1 MKENE
6 ARAEEPEQSVNSE
19 EDEFEKFALADDD
32 NKDEAGED
40 GAKENEE
47 AGEAAEGGDEGGE
60 EGDAGDEGE
69 TGDASESAEGGDE
82 SGEEGEDGKAK
93 GEDGK
98 ADEKGQE
105 PTAEERAAEYRRQ
118 KQQRSQQAS
127 RERFF
132 AQVRQKHPDVD
143 DIRNSREF
151 LEDWLPEQTSDIQ
164 YKATEGNVA
173 DAVEVLSKFKAETGR
188 DSGRR
193 DGDARLSD
201 SGESRK
207 GGLRSDRFKDLTL
220 RIGDRN
226 VTLGELRDGEDGYGT
241 EIFEAMAAM
250 AEAMSEDAI
259 QKGTEKPVQ
268 SVTEAQRTIN
278 RLSSR
283 LEALEGQ
290 VTANQE
296 VARAHPDYVAVQSSN
311 EFQKWKNGLKDGAL
325 KDMAHEPQDGSE
337 TVLVLD
343 AYKEH
348 QAKAHQKER
357 NQAQKK
363 TKDMHDKVHKE
374 SLRSSGGVSH
384 GENRDDDRPVED
396 EEAEFEKAMFSK

>member
-6 ARAEEPEQSVNSE
+6 ARAEEPEQSVDSE

-32 NKDEAGED
+32 NKPEGGADDVKDSADAGETP
-40 GAKENEE
+40 K
-47 AGEAAEGGDEGGE
+47 GGDEGAD
-60 EGDAGDEGE
+60 EGDADNKGEASDASKVAEGADEGGA
-69 TGDASESAEGGDE
+69 GD
-82 SGEEGEDGKAK
+82 DGKVK
-93 GEDGK
+93 SEDGK

-105 PTAEERAAEYRRQ
+105 PTAEQRAAEYRRQ
-118 KQQRSQQAS
+118 KQQQSQKAS

-132 AQVRQKHPDVD
+132 AQVRQKHADVD
-143 DIRNSREF
+143 DIRSSREF

-173 DAVEVLSKFKAETGR
+173 DAVEVLNKFKADMGR
-188 DSGRR
+188 DSGSKAT
-193 DGDARLSD
+193 GARESD
-201 SGESRK
+201 NEELRK

-250 AEAMSEDAI
+250 AEAVNEDAI
-259 QKGTEKPVQ
+259 QKSAEKPVQ

-278 RLSSR
+278 RLSQR

-296 VARAHPDYVAVQSSN
+296 IARAHPDYVAVQSSE
-311 EFQKWKNGLKDGAL
+311 EFERWKSGLKDGAL
-325 KDMAHEPQDGSE
+325 KDMAQYPQDGSE

-343 AYKEH
+343 AFKEH
-348 QAKAHQKER
+348 QAKAHKKEQ
-357 NQAQKK
+357 NQAQKE